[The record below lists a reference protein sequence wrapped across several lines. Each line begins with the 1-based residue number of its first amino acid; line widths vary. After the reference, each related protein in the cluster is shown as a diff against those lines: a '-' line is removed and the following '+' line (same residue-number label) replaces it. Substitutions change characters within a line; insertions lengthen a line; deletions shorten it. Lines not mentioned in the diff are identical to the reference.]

1 MHSEIYHASEATA
14 FANFAKTA
22 RKAPKPSA
30 SECEVVALAI
40 RLGAARKRFDELQA
54 RPMTEASRSRIKQAE
69 ETAWDQAEA
78 ARDMIANLQA
88 RSPIGANVQIAEAL
102 DRFEM
107 VWDSF
112 PETEQNYRLKQ
123 DARAVYRLL
132 HSALDFYDS
141 IATCKLADIAPD
153 LGGRNFSPWK
163 PVEVS
168 TAAE

>member
-1 MHSEIYHASEATA
+1 MHAEIYHASEATA

-30 SECEVVALAI
+30 PDCEVAALAV

-54 RPMTEASRSRIKQAE
+54 RPVTDATRSRIKEAE

-78 ARDMIANLQA
+78 TRDMIANLQA
-88 RSPIGANVQIAEAL
+88 RSALGANVQIAEAL

-112 PETEQNYRLKQ
+112 PEGEQNYRLKQ
-123 DARAVYRLL
+123 DARAIRRLL

-141 IATCKLADIAPD
+141 IAVRKLADIAPD
-153 LGGRNFSPWK
+153 LGARHFSPW
-163 PVEVS
+163 VS
-168 TAAE
+168 VKIATAAE